1 MPSTAPRRV
10 LARMLVA
17 ALAVFAV
24 SCGSAED
31 ESVFVV
37 GAGDSAES
45 RVLAEI
51 YAGALARTGLP
62 VRVRTGLGDRAG
74 TLAALDA
81 GAVGLVGEHTGALL
95 AAFDGTAEATTP
107 AEVGTALN
115 RSLPE
120 GVVVADPAESADLR
134 PRLLVEPVAA
144 RRDGLDSVR
153 ALIPRCPAT
162 TAGVA
167 TVPGLL
173 PPGAAIRVAGC
184 EFAAVTSFPSP
195 EALVQALRT
204 GVVGVGV
211 LTGPPELVP
220 AAEGLTVL
228 ADEDFAVRAENVVP
242 LLRKGVLDD
251 QRTRKLN
258 YVAGELTT
266 AELVELVRAVGT
278 GSAPAESAR
287 DWLDAHGL

>member
-1 MPSTAPRRV
+1 MYDPG
-10 LARMLVA
+10 
-17 ALAVFAV
+17 
-24 SCGSAED
+24 CGG
-31 ESVFVV
+31 
-37 GAGDSAES
+37 GAGHSAES
-45 RVLAEI
+45 RGRPETSA
-51 YAGALARTGLP
+51 AAPARTGLP

-120 GVVVADPAESADLR
+120 GLVVADPAESADLR

-173 PPGAAIRVAGC
+173 PPGAATRVAGC

-195 EALVQALRT
+195 EALVQALRA

-266 AELVELVRAVGT
+266 AELVELVSAVGT

-287 DWLDAHGL
+287 QWLDAHGL